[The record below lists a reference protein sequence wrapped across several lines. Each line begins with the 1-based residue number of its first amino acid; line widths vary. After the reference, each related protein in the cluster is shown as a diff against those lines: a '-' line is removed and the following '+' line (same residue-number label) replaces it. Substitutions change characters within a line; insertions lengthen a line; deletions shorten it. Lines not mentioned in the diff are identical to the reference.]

1 MRSWYVVSLLG
12 FAVPA
17 CVLPSAEV
25 DRNFSPGGAGG
36 SAPKGGAAGAAGLGG
51 LAGRGGAA
59 GSAGTSGTAGT
70 GADPREDACTEYC
83 SLYFEA
89 CTDHPSNTYTDDRD
103 CRSTCFLAPWPLGSD
118 PDEKDSVQ
126 CRLVHAGYAVDIT
139 PAPHCFHA
147 AEVPSMGACH

>member
-1 MRSWYVVSLLG
+1 MRFGYVVSLLG

-25 DRNFSPGGAGG
+25 DPDFSPGGSGG
-36 SAPKGGAAGAAGLGG
+36 SAGRAQNGGSAGVDG
-51 LAGRGGAA
+51 LAGRGG
-59 GSAGTSGTAGT
+59 AGTSGTAGT
-70 GADPREDACTEYC
+70 GADPREEACTEYC
-83 SLYFEA
+83 DLYFQA
-89 CTDHPSNTYTDDRD
+89 CEMHPSNTYADDRD

-139 PAPHCFHA
+139 PVPHCFHA
-147 AEVPSMGACH
+147 AEAPSMGACH